1 MKDQIRWAIKTPE
14 DELLIG
20 AVWLKKSICIEC
32 FAGEHWSGYY
42 KLGYRCVKIEIREL
56 KK

>member
-1 MKDQIRWAIKTPE
+1 MKDQIYWAIKGPE
-14 DELLIG
+14 GEVLAG
-20 AVWLKKSICIEC
+20 AIWKKKSICIEC

-42 KLGYRCVKIEIREL
+42 KLGYRCVKIEILEL